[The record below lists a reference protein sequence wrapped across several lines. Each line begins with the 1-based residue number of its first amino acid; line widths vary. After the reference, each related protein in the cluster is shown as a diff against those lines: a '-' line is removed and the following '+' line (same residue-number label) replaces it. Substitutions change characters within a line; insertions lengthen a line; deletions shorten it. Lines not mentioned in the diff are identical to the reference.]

1 MSLSLKIRKR
11 LSPDESRAAAVAAAR
26 DLLTSEG
33 VAAVTLKAV
42 AARIGR
48 THANLLHHFGSVA
61 GLHRA
66 LAADIAVSVAG
77 SITGSIGRMRRGEA
91 RLRDV
96 VEGMFDAFVEQG
108 AGELIAWVVLTRQ
121 REALE
126 PIVEAIGKVIR
137 DISDPG
143 EQRPLDQATLGL
155 VLLAIGDSLAGS
167 EVARA
172 CGLPRSAARDIAV
185 RQVIA
190 VLSGRIETASSP
202 RTGQQIVADRSH

>member
-1 MSLSLKIRKR
+1 MSISLQTRKR
-11 LSPDESRAAAVAAAR
+11 LSPDASRAAAVAAAR

-33 VAAVTLKAV
+33 VAAITLKSV

-66 LAADIAVSVAG
+66 LAEDIAHSVAG

-96 VEGMFDAFVEQG
+96 IEGMFDAFIEQG

-126 PIVEAIGKVIR
+126 PIVAAISQVIR
-137 DISDPG
+137 DIRDPG
-143 EQRPLDQATLGL
+143 DERPLDQATLGL
-155 VLLAIGDSLAGS
+155 VLLAVGDSLAGS

-172 CGLPRSAARDIAV
+172 CALPRSAARDIAV

-190 VLSGRIETASSP
+190 VLAGKTA
-202 RTGQQIVADRSH
+202 

>member
-1 MSLSLKIRKR
+1 MRRR

-26 DLLTSEG
+26 DLLTNEG

-61 GLHRA
+61 GLHAA
-66 LAADIAVSVAG
+66 LAGDIAVSVAG

-96 VEGMFDAFVEQG
+96 IEGMFDAFIEQG

-126 PIVEAIGKVIR
+126 PIVEAIAQVIR
-137 DISDPG
+137 DISDAG
-143 EQRPLDQATLGL
+143 EKRPLDQATLGL

-190 VLSGRIETASSP
+190 VLSGRVKAAGGIAV
-202 RTGQQIVADRSH
+202 G

>member
-1 MSLSLKIRKR
+1 MSISLQIRKR
-11 LSPDESRAAAVAAAR
+11 LSHDESRAAAVGAAR
-26 DLLTSEG
+26 DLLTSQG

-61 GLHRA
+61 GLHAA
-66 LAADIAVSVAG
+66 LAGDIAVSVAG
-77 SITGSIGRMRRGEA
+77 TITGSIGRMRRGEA

-96 VEGMFDAFVEQG
+96 VEEMFDAFIEQG

-126 PIVEAIGKVIR
+126 PIVEAIAQVIR

-190 VLSGRIETASSP
+190 VLSGRVQTDAGI
-202 RTGQQIVADRSH
+202 TGG

>member
-1 MSLSLKIRKR
+1 MSISFSARKR

-42 AARIGR
+42 AAKIGR

-61 GLHRA
+61 GLHAA
-66 LAADIAVSVAG
+66 LAGDIAVSVAG

-96 VEGMFDAFVEQG
+96 IEGMFDAFIEQG

-126 PIVEAIGKVIR
+126 PIVEAIGQVIR
-137 DISDPG
+137 DISAPG
-143 EQRPLDQATLGL
+143 EERPLDEATLGL

-190 VLSGRIETASSP
+190 VLSGRVKGAAATLAS
-202 RTGQQIVADRSH
+202 

>member
-1 MSLSLKIRKR
+1 MSISLQIRKR
-11 LSPDESRAAAVAAAR
+11 LSHDESRAAAVGAAR

-61 GLHRA
+61 GLHAA
-66 LAADIAVSVAG
+66 LAGDIAVSVAG
-77 SITGSIGRMRRGEA
+77 TITGSIGRMRRGEA

-96 VEGMFDAFVEQG
+96 VEEMFDAFIEQG

-126 PIVEAIGKVIR
+126 PIVEAIAQVIR

-155 VLLAIGDSLAGS
+155 VLLAVGDSLAGS

-172 CGLPRSAARDIAV
+172 CGLPRVAARDIAV

-190 VLSGRIETASSP
+190 VLSGRVQ
-202 RTGQQIVADRSH
+202 TGAGIADG

>member
-1 MSLSLKIRKR
+1 MSISLQIRKR
-11 LSPDESRAAAVAAAR
+11 LPPNESRAAAVAAAR
-26 DLLTSEG
+26 ELLTREG

-61 GLHRA
+61 GLHAA
-66 LAADIAVSVAG
+66 LAEDIAVAVAG

-96 VEGMFDAFVEQG
+96 IEGMFDAFIDQG

-126 PIVEAIGKVIR
+126 TIVDAIAQVIR
-137 DISDPG
+137 DISEPG
-143 EQRPLDQATLGL
+143 EERPLDQATLGL

-190 VLSGRIETASSP
+190 VLSGRIKATDATA
-202 RTGQQIVADRSH
+202 GG

>member
-1 MSLSLKIRKR
+1 MSIIVPNRKR

-26 DLLTSEG
+26 DLLVEDG
-33 VAAVTLKAV
+33 VAAITLKAV
-42 AARIGR
+42 GARIGR

-61 GLHRA
+61 ELHRA
-66 LAADIAVSVAG
+66 LAEEIARNVAA

-96 VEGMFDAFVEQG
+96 VEELFDAFTNQG
-108 AGELIAWVVLTRQ
+108 VGELMAWVVLTRQ

-126 PIVEAIGKVIR
+126 PVVEAISQVVRDIR
-137 DISDPG
+137 DPG
-143 EQRPLDQATLGL
+143 DERPLDQATLGL

-172 CGLPRSAARDIAV
+172 CDLPRSAARDIAV

-190 VLSGRIETASSP
+190 VLAGKTSA
-202 RTGQQIVADRSH
+202 

>member
-1 MSLSLKIRKR
+1 MSISLQIRKR
-11 LSPDESRAAAVAAAR
+11 MAPDESRAAAVAAAR

-33 VAAVTLKAV
+33 VAAVTLKSV

-48 THANLLHHFGSVA
+48 THTNLLHHFGSVS
-61 GLHRA
+61 GLHAA
-66 LAADIAVSVAG
+66 LAEDIAVAVAA

-96 VEGMFDAFVEQG
+96 VEEMFDAFIDQG

-126 PIVEAIGKVIR
+126 PIVDAIAQVLR

-143 EQRPLDQATLGL
+143 EERPLDQATLGL

-190 VLSGRIETASSP
+190 VLSGRIKE
-202 RTGQQIVADRSH
+202 ADPNSGG

>member
-1 MSLSLKIRKR
+1 MSISFSVRKR

-42 AARIGR
+42 ASRIGR

-61 GLHRA
+61 GLHAA
-66 LAADIAVSVAG
+66 LAEDIATAVAG

-96 VEGMFDAFVEQG
+96 IEGMFDAFIDQG

-126 PIVEAIGKVIR
+126 TIVEAIAQVIR
-137 DISDPG
+137 DISDPD

-172 CGLPRSAARDIAV
+172 CGLERSAARDIAV

-190 VLSGRIETASSP
+190 VLSGKIKTDEATAN
-202 RTGQQIVADRSH
+202 G